1 VDTSDVLFSVEYKV
15 SKVSIIPAV
24 TNGKDPSSNKMIGI
38 IWKNVRDKT
47 WENILYR
54 EWTITTFEKFYR
66 EPTSLSGDHT
76 ANNLRVLRFNTHTQ
90 GVTLNRSLWHHDHG
104 WFFPGNGVCT
114 RFSWYQISQLVWSPG
129 EKLKNTFNG
138 YIHTTTSLQ
147 SLSLISTSGTWFIIL
162 PHTTHTGCV
171 FSLTPIVSLT
181 ISFRYFHKRF
191 VRNLKSRPP
200 LQL

>member
-1 VDTSDVLFSVEYKV
+1 MFCL
-15 SKVSIIPAV
+15 A
-24 TNGKDPSSNKMIGI
+24 SNIRWAKCQSFPPWLTAKTHHQIK
-38 IWKNVRDKT
+38 WLETFEKNVRDKT
-47 WENILYR
+47 WEYILYR
-54 EWTITTFEKFYR
+54 EWTITTFEKLYR

-162 PHTTHTGCV
+162 PHTTRTGCV